1 MKKTETIVIIIPW
14 LVGNNQYSL
23 YVTIPSKIV
32 KRLNI
37 TEDTMLEI
45 RLLDDQTIT
54 ISEYHQDNKKQKIE
68 EPKTEESTQNQQ
80 FKKINETSNPLDGH
94 EF

>member
-1 MKKTETIVIIIPW
+1 MKKTETIAIIRPW
-14 LVGNNQYSL
+14 LGGNNQYSL

-45 RLLDDQTIT
+45 RLLEDQTIT
-54 ISEYHQDNKKQKIE
+54 ISEYLQDNKRLQKTQEPMQKQQPKID
-68 EPKTEESTQNQQ
+68 
-80 FKKINETSNPLDGH
+80 ETPNPLDGH

>member
-1 MKKTETIVIIIPW
+1 MKKTETIAIIRPW
-14 LVGNNQYSL
+14 LGGNNQYSL

-54 ISEYHQDNKKQKIE
+54 ISEYNQDNKKLQ
-68 EPKTEESTQNQQ
+68 KTEESKTKEQIQKQQ
-80 FKKINETSNPLDGH
+80 PKIDDTPNPLDGY